1 MDYGVVKAL
10 HILSATFLF
19 GTGVGSAY
27 YLWRAHRE
35 GEARVIARVARHVVQ
50 ADWIFTTP
58 AVLFQPLSGAWLAQ
72 AGGFSWTRWLGVSLV
87 LYLVAGVCW
96 LPVVWLQLRIR
107 DLAAASAAGAAPLPI
122 PYRRYMRVWFS
133 LGVPAFAAVVAVFF
147 LMVMKPG

>member
-1 MDYGVVKAL
+1 MDYAVVKAL
-10 HILSATFLF
+10 HILSATLLF

-35 GEARVIARVARHVVQ
+35 SEAAVIARVARHVVQ

-72 AGGFSWTRWLGVSLV
+72 AAGFSWTGWLGASLM

-107 DLAAASAAGAAPLPI
+107 DLAAVSVAEATPLPAR
-122 PYRRYMRVWFS
+122 YRRYMRIWFW
-133 LGVPAFAAVVAVFF
+133 LGVPAFAAMAAVFF
-147 LMVMKPG
+147 LMVMKPW